1 MAEASL
7 IDTIF
12 QDIKALLVQEP
23 PPNSLQEW
31 PGGPES
37 IWRCKDVPVDEY
49 IDCIRALEAG
59 PAGAE
64 GLPAMVQRLRRLY
77 FSFYTY
83 TVYAPC
89 GNDPDKRQAKFVSAM
104 LDVLTMPVKVT
115 NYAAPPLTTAHL
127 SQAQLNRLFE
137 TSAVVTTLGSKVG
150 MSHLWAVADLAI
162 NGYNPVT
169 TATSGLAPRTPVT
182 ALASW
187 LGDLAS
193 AVLFYEQGLQKLVAE
208 NQNTRQ
214 NRIQLIADWARGKAG
229 KGDLLGDFDGIA
241 IGNHIARH
249 NPNAFTLSAF
259 LQDYYDN
266 ETLSND
272 LASQLGRPSA
282 AYRFHYFLKY
292 ADPALPA
299 TGLDSDPFAV
309 VFDKVAASTAMPG
322 ILAAACQDMMLVRGA
337 RELPNDPVKF
347 RFDDSFATAW
357 LPLEQR
363 LDKYDGRDAFHWLCD
378 DFCRFVDEG
387 VSAGDAVWPSSP

>member
-7 IDTIF
+7 IDTIL
-12 QDIKALLVQEP
+12 QDLKDLLVPEP
-23 PPNSLQEW
+23 PADSLQEW
-31 PGGPES
+31 QGGPES
-37 IWRCKDVPVDEY
+37 NWRCKDVAVDEY
-49 IDCIRALEAG
+49 IDCLRALEAG

-77 FSFYTY
+77 FSVYTF
-83 TVYAPC
+83 TEHAPC
-89 GNDPDKRQAKFVSAM
+89 GNSASTRQPKFVSAM
-104 LDVLTMPVKVT
+104 LDVLTTPVT

-127 SQAQLNRLFE
+127 PQAQLDRLFE
-137 TSAVVTTLGSKVG
+137 TSAVVTTLGSKIG

-162 NGYNPVT
+162 NGSDPAT
-169 TATSGLAPRTPVT
+169 TGASGLVPRTSVA
-182 ALASW
+182 ALATW

-193 AVLFYEQGLQKLVAE
+193 AVLGYEQDLRKNLVAN

-214 NRIQLIADWARGKAG
+214 NRIQLIAGWASGKAG

-266 ETLSND
+266 EALSND

-299 TGLDSDPFAV
+299 SGLDSDPFVA
-309 VFDKVAASTAMPG
+309 VFDKLGASNAMPG
-322 ILAAACQDMMLVRGA
+322 LLAAACEDMMLVYRA
-337 RELPNDPVKF
+337 RELSKDPVKF
-347 RFDDSFATAW
+347 LFDGSFAAAR

-378 DFCRFVDEG
+378 DFCRFVDQG
-387 VSAGDAVWPSSP
+387 VSAGDAVWPSNP